1 MSILESLQNLGDKI
15 LHRESTVNTQIKE
28 PQIDPTQVINDTGI
42 KRLLRDGYD
51 VEFLAKT
58 QPQGGITFDD
68 DHAIGD
74 GYSACVNILQYPTD
88 PNILWATQ
96 VMLNDSTVA
105 IMDVKT
111 ASSER
116 LKNEINRSLQE
127 LGDQA
132 TNGRKATSMSDA
144 QDNYQDLMDLSSS
157 ISRQGEIPKKI
168 VSRIFVYA
176 PTIESLQ
183 EKIRDLIKSLK
194 GNDFRATVYNFTQ
207 ADQYKSMTQ
216 KLTKQER
223 SFAAVPEQIMPART
237 LGFGNPFSFQ
247 SLKDPRGIPL
257 GTTSA
262 GGAFIFDQFRSTNTR
277 RSFNMMVLGKMGAGK
292 STLLKM
298 LTEGSFARNMY
309 WRGIDKSGEY
319 VRLVRALG
327 GVVVNLDGSEG
338 MINPLEVMATV
349 TDKEGKVVDEVA
361 SFMQHLDK
369 VSVLFKMVNRDFA
382 EIEIQDFKNILRSF
396 YIYYGLLPKDWQRNP
411 GKVRLTGKDPQD
423 YPTFSEF
430 SRYVDKCNS
439 EEYLSAIHASPQRRR
454 TFEKIKIGVEA
465 MIDNYGQMFDGH
477 SSMKDLSRE
486 KVVLFDTSTVANQG
500 SVYQAQIFSTL
511 SLIWNQA
518 LQNGRRQNYLLDNGV
533 ITNDE
538 ISYFDVVLD
547 ECHNIVNY
555 KNMNAVTYIKDFE
568 REMRKF
574 NAGIIFATQSPE
586 EMVPDKVNSVEQS
599 DLKVVFDLCAIKVM
613 MAMENSQLAKIKK
626 LLGDSLMPSDYSEIP
641 SLTTGNAIWTLGSG
655 QRYKVTNNPDPE
667 QLKLFDGG
675 Q

>member
-1 MSILESLQNLGDKI
+1 MSIFNNLQEIGNKI
-15 LHRESTVNTQIKE
+15 LHRESTVNTNIKQ
-28 PQIDPTQVINDTGI
+28 PNIDPTQAINDAGI

-96 VMLNDSTVA
+96 VMLNDSTTA

-116 LKNEINRSLQE
+116 LKGEINRSLQE

-132 TNGRKATSMSDA
+132 ENGRKATSMSDA
-144 QDNYQDLMDLSSS
+144 QDNYRDLMELSSS

-168 VSRIFVYA
+168 VTRIFVYA

-183 EKIRDLIKSLK
+183 EKVRDLIKSLK
-194 GNDFRATVYNFTQ
+194 GNDFKATVYNFTQ
-207 ADQYKSMTQ
+207 ADQYKTMTQ
-216 KLTKQER
+216 PLTIQER

-262 GGAFIFDQFRSTNTR
+262 GGAFLFDQFRSTDTR

-298 LTEGSFARNMY
+298 LAEGSFARGMY

-319 VRLVRALG
+319 IRLVKALG
-327 GVVVNLDGSEG
+327 GIVVNLDGSEG

-349 TDKEGKVVDEVA
+349 TDKEGNKVDEVA

-369 VSVLFKMVNRDFA
+369 VSVLFKMVNRDFE

-396 YIYYGLLPKDWQRNP
+396 YVYIGLLPKDWQRFPN
-411 GKVRLTGKDPQD
+411 KVHLTGRDPVA
-423 YPTFSEF
+423 YPTFSDF
-430 SRYVDKCNS
+430 SKFVEKCNTN
-439 EEYLSAIHASPQRRR
+439 EYLNAIHASPQRRR

-477 SSMKDLSRE
+477 SNMKDLSRE
-486 KVVLFDTSTVANQG
+486 KVVLFDTSTIASQG
-500 SVYQAQIFSTL
+500 SAYQAQLFSTL

-518 LQNGRRQNYLLDNGV
+518 LQNGRRQNYLLREGR
-533 ITNDE
+533 ITKDE
-538 ISYFDVVLD
+538 IEYFDVVLD
-547 ECHNIVNY
+547 ECHNIINY
-555 KNMNAVTYIKDFE
+555 KNMAAVSYIKDFE

-574 NAGIIFATQSPE
+574 SAGVIFATQSPE

-599 DLKVVFDLCAIKVM
+599 ELKVVFDLCAIKVL
-613 MAMENSQLAKIKK
+613 MAMETSQLSKIKR

-641 SLTTGNAIWTLGSG
+641 TLTTGNAIWTLGSG
-655 QRYKVTNNPDPE
+655 QRYKVTNSPDPE
-667 QLKLFDGG
+667 QLRLFDGG